1 MGEKKCISWMPRIS
15 KERTVNTSKIKRETV
30 SSGERKRRKG
40 VISCR
45 KLWNKGLLKRSNR
58 KFNGKE
64 RHRGLKPRRAEEFL
78 KGKRVGPVKKVQR
91 KGNPPR
97 TSKNLEIP
105 IEKRCISW
113 MPRISK
119 ERTVNTSKTK

>member
-1 MGEKKCISWMPRIS
+1 M
-15 KERTVNTSKIKRETV
+15 
-30 SSGERKRRKG
+30 
-40 VISCR
+40 
-45 KLWNKGLLKRSNR
+45 WNKGLLKRSNR

-97 TSKNLEIP
+97 TSK
-105 IEKRCISW
+105 KFR
-113 MPRISK
+113 
-119 ERTVNTSKTK
+119 NTDREEYCEGKVK